1 MLFLSCART
10 LGVPL
15 VHTGMSGNFLS
26 CLKDVKDPYVAQ
38 EGRKNFSRDAA
49 VEKGHIPRLGENLFV
64 LLELRWCS
72 SRVKMRT
79 SGTRLWGLREVQS
92 PRDSLEAHRDSSE
105 VPAWSEVLIC
115 S

>member
-1 MLFLSCART
+1 MLLLSCART

-49 VEKGHIPRLGENLFV
+49 VEKGHIPR
-64 LLELRWCS
+64 
-72 SRVKMRT
+72 
-79 SGTRLWGLREVQS
+79 
-92 PRDSLEAHRDSSE
+92 
-105 VPAWSEVLIC
+105 
-115 S
+115 